1 MNAEIIAVG
10 SEMLT
15 PSRLDTNSLFLTRKL
30 GELGIDVVRKV
41 VVGDDLARL
50 SEEVRRALAASEIV
64 IVTGGLGPTLDDLS
78 REAAAGAT
86 GRGLSLDPAIVEW
99 LEGRFRRAGRV
110 MVESNRR
117 QAYVLD
123 GARVLPNPRGTA
135 PGQYLNLDGKA
146 LILLPGPPRELE
158 PMFENECLPR
168 LRQLPSP
175 YRYHTHSLRIAL
187 LPESEVD
194 ERIAPIYSAE
204 SRVAT
209 TILAAPGDI
218 QVHLKA
224 RAATEAEA
232 RAIAESLGAKV
243 EAELGD
249 AVFSRTNEVLEE
261 TVGRLL
267 RERGE
272 TLAAAESCTG
282 GLLAEKIT
290 AFPGSSGYFTGSFVT
305 YTDAA
310 KANWLGVDRGLI
322 ERHGAVSAETA
333 EAMAGAVRERAGST
347 YGISVTGFAGPTGG
361 TEQSPVGAVF
371 IGLAAN
377 SGVSVLRR
385 RFGSERD
392 RVRMLAAL
400 HALEMLRRK
409 ILNLPELQSA

>member
-41 VVGDDLARL
+41 IVGDDLARL
-50 SEEVRRALAASEIV
+50 TEEVRRALAASEIV
-64 IVTGGLGPTLDDLS
+64 VMTGGLGPTLDDLS
-78 REAAAGAT
+78 REAASGAT
-86 GRGLSLDPAIVEW
+86 GRGLAIDPAIVEW
-99 LEGRFRRAGRV
+99 LEARFRRAGRA
-110 MVESNRR
+110 MVDSNRR

-123 GARVLPNPRGTA
+123 GAEVLPNPRGTA
-135 PGQYLNLDGKA
+135 PGQWLRLDGRA

-168 LRQLPSP
+168 LRTLPSP
-175 YRYHTHSLRIAL
+175 YRYHTFSLRIAL

-194 ERIAPIYSAE
+194 ERIAPIYSPE
-204 SRVAT
+204 PQVMT

-224 RAATEAEA
+224 RAESEEEA
-232 RAIAESLGAKV
+232 RAIAEALGRKV
-243 EAELGD
+243 DAELGD
-249 AVFSRTNEVLEE
+249 AVFSHANEVLEE
-261 TVGRLL
+261 AVGRLL
-267 RERGE
+267 RERGQ

-290 AFPGSSGYFTGSFVT
+290 AFPGSSDYFTGSFVT
-305 YTDAA
+305 YTNEA
-310 KANWLGVDRGLI
+310 KTNWLGVDAALI

-333 EAMAGAVRERAGST
+333 EAMARAVREKACST
-347 YGISVTGFAGPTGG
+347 YGLSITGFAGPTGG
-361 TEQSPVGAVF
+361 TEQAPVGTVF
-371 IGLAAN
+371 IGLADGN
-377 SGVSVLRR
+377 TVSVLRR

-409 ILNLPELQSA
+409 ILNLPDLQSS